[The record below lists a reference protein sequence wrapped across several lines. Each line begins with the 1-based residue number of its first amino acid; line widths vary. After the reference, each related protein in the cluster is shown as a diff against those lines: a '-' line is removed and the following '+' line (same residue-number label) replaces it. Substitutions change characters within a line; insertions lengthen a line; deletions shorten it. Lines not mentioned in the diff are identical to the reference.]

1 MELKTKFYLVDE
13 NGEKFMG
20 VGVLWLLE
28 KVGEMGSLRKAAA
41 SMSVSYTKAYNMIR
55 RLEEQLGVEVLER
68 RKGGSSRDGAS
79 LTPFAVNFV
88 KIYSDFQK
96 EVKECVKI
104 PYEKFSELLIK
115 QMEEYKNG

>member
-28 KVGEMGSLRKAAA
+28 KVGEMGSL
-41 SMSVSYTKAYNMIR
+41 R

-96 EVKECVKI
+96 EAKECVKI

>member
-1 MELKTKFYLVDE
+1 MELKTKFYLVDG
-13 NGEKFMG
+13 NGDKFMG
-20 VGVLWLLE
+20 IGVLWLLE
-28 KVGEMGSLRKAAA
+28 KVGQSGSLRKAAG
-41 SMSVSYTKAYNMIR
+41 SMSISYTKAYNMIR
-55 RLEEQLGVEVLER
+55 KLEEQLGIEVLER

-96 EVKECVKI
+96 EAKECVKI
-104 PYEKFSELLIK
+104 PYEKFSEQLRK

>member
-28 KVGEMGSLRKAAA
+28 KVGKMGSLRKAAA

-96 EVKECVKI
+96 EAKECVKI

>member
-1 MELKTKFYLVDE
+1 MELKTKFYLVDG
-13 NGEKFMG
+13 NGDKFMG
-20 VGVLWLLE
+20 IGVLWLLE
-28 KVGEMGSLRKAAA
+28 KVGQSGSLRKAAS
-41 SMSVSYTKAYNMIR
+41 SMSISYTKAYNMIR
-55 RLEEQLGVEVLER
+55 KLEEQLGIEVLER

-96 EVKECVKI
+96 EAKECVKI
-104 PYEKFSELLIK
+104 PYEKFSEQLRK